1 MKFKRGKKKE
11 RKENV
16 VLWKKI
22 SKMYNLLG
30 KVAKKKKEKRHSQIS
45 GKKMRVPLEIQQSLK

>member
-30 KVAKKKKEKRHSQIS
+30 KVAKKKEKRHSQIS